1 MDNCRFL
8 FLWQGAF
15 GESGRLCNYIL
26 HYKTELP
33 PRSISWYVL
42 VYLIKKIVLGKHA
55 GNKKVQWNLSIP
67 TPVSSVSLYYPTLI
81 SIPIWSFSMFLA
93 LCNPT
98 PCLFRHK
105 ISLPMHVGLERFHCI
120 CQANMFAKWIILTN
134 CWYPWG
140 CPWFRGCLIRFKRGR
155 CCLWLVPC
163 ILWKDARFAFYEN
176 TIQWWN
182 EKRVYWVFMNAKNS

>member
-1 MDNCRFL
+1 MKAVYSNTCVICF
-8 FLWQGAF
+8 
-15 GESGRLCNYIL
+15 
-26 HYKTELP
+26 T
-33 PRSISWYVL
+33 VL
-42 VYLIKKIVLGKHA
+42 
-55 GNKKVQWNLSIP
+55 SD
-67 TPVSSVSLYYPTLI
+67 I
-81 SIPIWSFSMFLA
+81 SIPIWSFLMFLA

-105 ISLPMHVGLERFHCI
+105 MSLPMHVGLERFHCI

-140 CPWFRGCLIRFKRGR
+140 CPWFGGCLIRFKRGR

-182 EKRVYWVFMNAKNS
+182 EKRCIGCLWMQRILKFNLLKKVFLFTPVSNQYMSLMNTTSNQQMARHKYRDTMFRQDRW